1 MKTIKLI
8 LATIL
13 LTSGLISCSDE
24 NDDDTVIDD
33 NPLADYNLLTTMG
46 AEAHTI
52 EIYSEQDQ
60 FTVGYN
66 ELFLRIKENA
76 TDSYVPDAEVSW
88 MPLMNMAEMQHSCP
102 RSSVSISGDDAVYT
116 GFIIFQMAGNDTE
129 YWEIT
134 IDYDIDG
141 IAYSVTEELEVNM
154 PVDENVGVTVFT
166 GSDETRY
173 VLAMMPFEPEV
184 AVNDFSAI
192 LYKMDSMMA
201 FSLVEDFSIEI
212 DPRMPSMGNHTSPNN
227 VDLAYDAYTNL
238 YTGQLSLTMTG
249 YWKINLKVRNVEGDV
264 LKGEDVT
271 DDNEASSI
279 YFELEF

>member
-33 NPLADYNLLTTMG
+33 NPLADYTLLTTMG

-88 MPLMNMAEMQHSCP
+88 IPLMNMAEMQHSCP